1 MPASRPATRT
11 RRNRKTTA
19 RKGRD
24 VSRAQ
29 SVPKDT
35 SLSTPKHEEKIT
47 FYCTKEDLLAL
58 EHARLRLRAEFG
70 VSADR
75 GRIVRAALAYVLDDF
90 DARGKG
96 SVVVRELK
104 K

>member
-1 MPASRPATRT
+1 MPGSRPATRP
-11 RRNRKTTA
+11 RRNRKTTV
-19 RKGRD
+19 RKTRK
-24 VSRAQ
+24 VSRGR
-29 SVPKDT
+29 SVSKET
-35 SLSTPKHEEKIT
+35 SPSTPKHEEKIT

-75 GRIVRAALAYVLDDF
+75 GRIVRAALAYVLEDF